1 MLDIDGQAAPHDT
14 QVWLPLGGKLVPRA
28 LGRRLPPALRP
39 RLGAVVLH
47 KPDVQCAQVGLALLT
62 CTGQPIRPTER
73 GPCLQQPGRRAL
85 RPAPRAAEATADR
98 VRDAGQDGPSQEVQA
113 GFPLRRGPPAMG
125 PWRGEPTAH
134 ASPSLGWVT
143 SAERLC
149 TARAP
154 GAACFG
160 SAQSKGYARATA
172 PGVPSTCAAERRGVR
187 PAAGL
192 RKSHFERGAS
202 HFGRKRTARGRT
214 RKIQGKPRRAPACGP
229 ARHWRFAG
237 GAFTLPLTR

>member
-1 MLDIDGQAAPHDT
+1 M
-14 QVWLPLGGKLVPRA
+14 
-28 LGRRLPPALRP
+28 
-39 RLGAVVLH
+39 
-47 KPDVQCAQVGLALLT
+47 
-62 CTGQPIRPTER
+62 
-73 GPCLQQPGRRAL
+73 PGRMARAK
-85 RPAPRAAEATADR
+85 RSTQASRSGGASQRWPASTRGTARAEGNHGSRLCSRA
-98 VRDAGQDGPSQEVQA
+98 GPSV
-113 GFPLRRGPPAMG
+113 RRRPGAPPAMG

-134 ASPSLGWVT
+134 ASPALGWVT

-160 SAQSKGYARATA
+160 SAQSKGYARATV
-172 PGVPSTCAAERRGVR
+172 PGVPSPCAAERRGVR
-187 PAAGL
+187 PAAGR

-214 RKIQGKPRRAPACGP
+214 RKSQGKPRRAPACGP

-237 GAFTLPLTR
+237 GAFTLPLTKGMLTPPWNPNIRFPALNLLYLSTSCLWWQAVAGILDASK